1 MKRFILSRLISGMV
15 VILVVLTGV
24 FLLVRL
30 TGNPGDALLPN
41 FATEKEYQML
51 SKELG
56 LDKPIY
62 VQYWIFIKKLAIG
75 DFGVSAGA
83 RLPVRDMLLQRMP
96 NSLKLGAV
104 SMLMV
109 ILGSFP
115 LGVIAALKR
124 GKLFDWVARIIVAIG
139 QSVPSFVVGLF
150 LMQLFSIHLRLFP
163 VARMEGFSSYIL
175 PAFSLAFFGM
185 AGITRLLRSSMIEIL
200 DSEYIKLARIKGL
213 SETAVI
219 CKHALKNALIS
230 VVTYSGIYFALL
242 VMGAVIVEA
251 VFSWPGIGLMLW
263 EGVLSRDFAVVQSI
277 VVVLV
282 GLVIAVNL
290 IVDIIYL
297 YIDPRIRYERD

>member
-139 QSVPSFVVGLF
+139 QSVPSYVVGLF

-175 PAFSLAFFGM
+175 PV
-185 AGITRLLRSSMIEIL
+185 SSSIFV
-200 DSEYIKLARIKGL
+200 G
-213 SETAVI
+213 
-219 CKHALKNALIS
+219 
-230 VVTYSGIYFALL
+230 G
-242 VMGAVIVEA
+242 GAPL
-251 VFSWPGIGLMLW
+251 PGIPPGAPPIGGLAC
-263 EGVLSRDFAVVQSI
+263 G
-277 VVVLV
+277 
-282 GLVIAVNL
+282 GLAPCGGIPIFPPTVAFCACDLTAANSFSTGSCG
-290 IVDIIYL
+290 
-297 YIDPRIRYERD
+297 PTP